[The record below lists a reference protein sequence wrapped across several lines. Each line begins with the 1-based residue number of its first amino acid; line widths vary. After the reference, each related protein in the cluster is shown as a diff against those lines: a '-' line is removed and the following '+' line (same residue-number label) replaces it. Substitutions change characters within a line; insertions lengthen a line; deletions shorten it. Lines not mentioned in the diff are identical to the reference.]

1 MPRFKLKK
9 GLILLLLVFVLS
21 FPPGNAWRVGSSVRT
36 RPITISIVPKSLDNP
51 MLIEAKEAAELTAR
65 RLNVKLEWI
74 GPFKVDVDTQIKIV
88 EGLIRRKVDGIAVSC
103 SDAERLRPVIDKA
116 VAAGIKVAT
125 MEADAP
131 ESNRLFY
138 CGTDNYA
145 AGVECG
151 KAMVR
156 IVTAKGWADRELN
169 TVILTGSTK
178 AHDLNERIRGFKAAT
193 AGRIKLNYRTLL
205 VCGEDTTTA
214 AKEVEAYLKK
224 HPETDAF
231 FFTGGWAFL
240 GPPEAMPVYDQ
251 WCQNG
256 GLPWRGYSYPVL
268 QAALRG
274 FAQALVGPDYR
285 KMGEFTVSYLVV
297 PSGPPIP
304 SAFIDTG
311 IELADESNFS
321 HYSRPK
327 AGISN
332 EEGHDRSG

>member
-1 MPRFKLKK
+1 MNLLNRKK
-9 GLILLLLVFVLS
+9 GLILLLLVLILFL
-21 FPPGNAWRVGSSVRT
+21 PVGSLRVFSSART
-36 RPITISIVPKSLDNP
+36 RPIIISIVPKSLDNP
-51 MLIEAKEAAELTAR
+51 MLVEAKEAAELTGR
-65 RLNVKLEWI
+65 RLNVQVEWV
-74 GPFKVDVDTQIKIV
+74 GPFKVDVDTQIQII

-103 SDAERLRPVIDKA
+103 SDEERLRPVIDKA

-125 MEADAP
+125 IEADAP
-131 ESNRLFY
+131 GSNRLFY

-151 KAMVR
+151 KAMIR

-169 TVILTGSTK
+169 MVILTGSTK

-193 AGRIKLNYRTLL
+193 AGQIKLNYQTLL
-205 VCGEDTTTA
+205 ICDEDTTTA

-256 GLPWRGYSYPVL
+256 GITVAMDTSYPVL
-268 QAALRG
+268 QAACQRFCPG
-274 FAQALVGPDYR
+274 FGGARLSQNGRVYRQLSGLCHQGPSHSVRFYR
-285 KMGEFTVSYLVV
+285 YRH
-297 PSGPPIP
+297 
-304 SAFIDTG
+304 G
-311 IELADESNFS
+311 I
-321 HYSRPK
+321 
-327 AGISN
+327 G
-332 EEGHDRSG
+332 G